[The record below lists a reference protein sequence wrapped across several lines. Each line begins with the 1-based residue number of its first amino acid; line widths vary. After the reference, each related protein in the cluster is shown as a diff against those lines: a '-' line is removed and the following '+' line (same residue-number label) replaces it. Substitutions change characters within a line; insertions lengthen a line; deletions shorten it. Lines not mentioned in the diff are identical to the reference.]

1 MKRYMIV
8 ALALTVCF
16 FSTQSMA
23 MDEARPYFTLGG
35 GVSKMQGAGVSD
47 STYTTTTRISVEPG
61 FNAMIATGLAW
72 DVGRLELSGGV
83 LYEKLDQVNV
93 AANWTDTDG
102 NITMYNLMLSVFYD
116 FNKDGMISPYFG
128 GGVGAARLDLTSDK
142 LSGNDALTFAYQL
155 GAGLTLNTSDSFVID
170 IGYRLLGTN
179 NIDFGTTTTDAFVF
193 QNANVGLRWLF

>member
-1 MKRYMIV
+1 
-8 ALALTVCF
+8 
-16 FSTQSMA
+16 

-35 GVSKMQGAGVSD
+35 GASKMQGAGITD
-47 STYTTTTRISVEPG
+47 TTTPGATRISVEPG

-72 DVGRLELSGGV
+72 DVGRLEFSGGV
-83 LYEKLDQVNV
+83 LYEKLDQINING
-93 AANWTDTDG
+93 NWTDTDG

-128 GGVGAARLDLTSDK
+128 GGVGAARMDLTSSD
-142 LSGNDALTFAYQL
+142 LSGNDAFTFAYQL

-170 IGYRLLGTN
+170 LGYRLLGTN
-179 NIDFGTTTTDAFVF
+179 KINFGGTTTDAFVF